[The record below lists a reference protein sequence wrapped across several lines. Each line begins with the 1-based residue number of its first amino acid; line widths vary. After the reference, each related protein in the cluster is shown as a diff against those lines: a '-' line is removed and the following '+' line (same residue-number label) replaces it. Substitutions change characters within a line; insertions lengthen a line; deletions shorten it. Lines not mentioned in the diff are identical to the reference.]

1 MVEAFVNS
9 GGNAILRTPDGNI
22 ISSGVGAGF
31 MGYGSSSA
39 GVMGTNI
46 VVGSGGQVSTYSSFL
61 GMSLLRTRGVV
72 AGGVSRAGGRVFV
85 GRSGGYVNVRL
96 IQKSVVTSRTY
107 VVISS
112 TGGGTAVG
120 SGVGAGGGAGGG
132 GAGAGDGGGGAAGGG
147 AGGGGTGGGA
157 GGVGVGTGSG
167 IGVGSSGGASGS
179 GGGSTVLGSASS
191 LSAYGELSAYGSGI
205 SSWTI
210 GGATTDGTGEIEV
223 IGDFGGE

>member
-132 GAGAGDGGGGAAGGG
+132 G
-147 AGGGGTGGGA
+147 TGGGA

>member
-9 GGNAILRTPDGNI
+9 GSNAILRTADGNI
-22 ISSGVGAGF
+22 ISSGVGAGL
-31 MGYGSSSA
+31 MGSGSSSA

-46 VVGSGGQVSTYSSFL
+46 VVGSRGQVSTYSSFL
-61 GMSLLRTRGVV
+61 RMDHLRMRGVA

-85 GRSGGYVNVRL
+85 GRSEGYVNVRL
-96 IQKSVVTSRTY
+96 IQKSIHTRKY

-112 TGGGTAVG
+112 TGGGTVVG
-120 SGVGAGGGAGGG
+120 SGNGTAGGA
-132 GAGAGDGGGGAAGGG
+132 GGGAAGGG
-147 AGGGGTGGGA
+147 AGGNGAGEGTGE
-157 GGVGVGTGSG
+157 VGVGTGRVP
-167 IGVGSSGGASGS
+167 GVRSSGGASGS
-179 GGGSTVLGSASS
+179 GGGSTVLGSTSS
-191 LSAYGELSAYGSGI
+191 LSAYGKLSAYGSGI